1 MSSKTRQSV
10 EPIAEGVSNKARNLL
25 DASLFLASLK
35 KPQVSIMNREE
46 LINTLK
52 QILGQNHPLLRE
64 LGLLIYIFDNATETA
79 MKIEK
84 FFREELAS
92 KASLQPL
99 SEQQVLSFISELNK
113 LHDDMFELV
122 SWLGAPMDAPMEV
135 SKANIIT
142 YLEYPKD
149 KGSSGLEGAVETQL
163 LPLLQQLYA
172 KKDDIKQGLEKISAI
187 MRRYYGDGIETIQYA
202 VKRLHRLLA
211 ILMDLFFDARI
222 PIPIPGPWFSS
233 RYDFEVKSLDT
244 YERIARQLGLNEV
257 AEQLEKLGN
266 ALFSAFFDPNTANI
280 YLDNKNIGEIYDKL
294 QHIIENIKKTT
305 QKLQISDQ
313 DLRMF
318 VSEVVPLIT
327 EDIYDMV
334 NLVVYASSR
343 CRDTKDAIA
352 RSFTE
357 FKPGFNSCTGI
368 INPDDRGVKKTM
380 HELTWALFFNEI
392 AFIAHRLA
400 EMSVFLRDY
409 VIRLFHLENLS
420 GGHTQISG
428 CDVPIFTRVSSG
440 SVFDF
445 ATAWLNTVCTLINNN
460 WVFEND
466 KRPLS
471 GYIMNENEGWF
482 RVGSSVGHAT
492 HIEKKGDTWV
502 IRYYDNDT
510 PVNETLAK
518 LWSTVPNTKIE
529 VLPDGV
535 VAETNDKNAL
545 PFLGALLGFATSMDL
560 NFQHN
565 GVKETQQRMVEL
577 ANQVSPQLTL
587 LAKTALGA

>member
-1 MSSKTRQSV
+1 MSYKARQTV
-10 EPIAEGVSNKARNLL
+10 GPITEEVSDKARNLL
-25 DASLFLASLK
+25 DVSLFLASLK
-35 KPQVSIMNREE
+35 KPKVSIMSREE
-46 LINTLK
+46 SINMLK
-52 QILGQNHPLLRE
+52 QTLGKNHPLLHE
-64 LGLLIYIFDNATETA
+64 LSLIIDTFDTATGIA

-99 SEQQVLSFISELNK
+99 SVQQVLSIMSELNK
-113 LHDDMFELV
+113 LHDDMFEFV
-122 SWLGAPMDAPMEV
+122 SWLDVPMEI

-149 KGSSGLEGAVETQL
+149 KGSPGLGGAVESQL
-163 LPLLQQLYA
+163 LPLQQLYA

-187 MRRYYGDGIETIQYA
+187 MRRYYGDVIESIQYT
-202 VKRLHRLLA
+202 VRRLHRLLA
-211 ILMDLFFDARI
+211 VLMDLFYDAKI

-233 RYDFEVKSLDT
+233 RYEFEVRSLDT
-244 YERIARQLGLNEV
+244 YERIAKQLGLNEV

-266 ALFSAFFDPNTANI
+266 ALFTAFFDPNTANI

-294 QHIIENIKKTT
+294 QHIVEDIKKSS
-305 QKLQISDQ
+305 KNLQISDR

-334 NLVVYASSR
+334 GLVVSASR
-343 CRDTKDAIA
+343 HCRDTKDAIA

-368 INPDDRGVKKTM
+368 INPDEGDIKKTM
-380 HELTWALFFNEI
+380 HELMWILFFNEI

-400 EMSVFLRDY
+400 EMGVFLRDY
-409 VIRLFHLENLS
+409 MIRLFHLENLL

-440 SVFDF
+440 PVFDF
-445 ATAWLNTVCTLINNN
+445 ATAWLNTVCALINNN
-460 WVFEND
+460 WVSEND

-482 RVGSSVGHAT
+482 RVGSSFGHAT

-502 IRYYDNDT
+502 VRYYDNDA

-518 LWSTVPNTKIE
+518 LWSTVPNTKVE

-535 VAETNDKNAL
+535 VVETNDKNAL

-565 GVKETQQRMVEL
+565 GVKETHQRMMEL
-577 ANQVSPQLTL
+577 ANQVSPQLAL
-587 LAKTALGA
+587 LVKTALGM

>member
-1 MSSKTRQSV
+1 MSSKARQTV
-10 EPIAEGVSNKARNLL
+10 EPIAEGVSDKSRNLF

-35 KPQVSIMNREE
+35 KPQVNIKSREE

-52 QILGQNHPLLRE
+52 QILGENHPLLHE
-64 LGLLIYIFDNATETA
+64 LGLIIDTFDTATGIA

-84 FFREELAS
+84 FFREELAN

-99 SEQQVLSFISELNK
+99 SEQQVRSLTGELNK
-113 LHDDMFELV
+113 LQDDIFELV
-122 SWLGAPMDAPMEV
+122 SWLDVPTEI

-149 KGSSGLEGAVETQL
+149 KVLSGLSSAVESQL
-163 LPLLQQLYA
+163 LSLQQLYA
-172 KKDDIKQGLEKISAI
+172 KKDDIKQGLEKISVI
-187 MRRYYGDGIETIQYA
+187 MRRYYGNDLEIIQYA
-202 VKRLHRLLA
+202 IERLHRLLA
-211 ILMDLFFDARI
+211 ILMDLFYDARI
-222 PIPIPGPWFSS
+222 PISIPGPWFSS
-233 RYDFEVKSLDT
+233 RYEFEVRSLDT
-244 YERIARQLGLNEV
+244 YERMAKQLGLDEV
-257 AEQLEKLGN
+257 AKQLEKLGV
-266 ALFSAFFDPNTANI
+266 ALFTAFFDSNTADI
-280 YLDNKNIGEIYDKL
+280 DLDNKNIGEIYDKL
-294 QHIIENIKKTT
+294 QHIVEDIKKSS
-305 QKLQISDQ
+305 KNLQISDR

-327 EDIYDMV
+327 EDIYYMV
-334 NLVVYASSR
+334 ALVVDASR
-343 CRDTKDAIA
+343 HCRDTKDAIA

-368 INPDDRGVKKTM
+368 INPDEGDVKKTM

-400 EMSVFLRDY
+400 EMDVFLRDY
-409 VIRLFHLENLS
+409 MIRLFHLENLL

-440 SVFDF
+440 PVFDF

-482 RVGSSVGHAT
+482 RVGSSFGHAT

-502 IRYYDNDT
+502 VRYYDYDT

-518 LWSTVPNTKIE
+518 LWGTVPNTKVE

-535 VAETNDKNAL
+535 VVETNDKNAL

-565 GVKETQQRMVEL
+565 GVKETYQRMVGL
-577 ANQVSPQLTL
+577 ANQVASQLAL
-587 LAKTALGA
+587 LVKTALGV

>member
-1 MSSKTRQSV
+1 MSSKARQSA
-10 EPIAEGVSNKARNLL
+10 EPIAEGVPDKARNLF

-35 KPQVSIMNREE
+35 KPQVSIMSREE

-52 QILGQNHPLLRE
+52 QILGEDHPLLRE
-64 LGLLIYIFDNATETA
+64 LDLLIYIFDNATETA
-79 MKIEK
+79 MKIER

-99 SEQQVLSFISELNK
+99 SEQQVRLLMNELEK
-113 LHDDMFELV
+113 LQDDIFELT
-122 SWLGAPMDAPMEV
+122 SWLDLPMNI
-135 SKANIIT
+135 SKTNILT
-142 YLEYPKD
+142 YLERLED
-149 KGSSGLEGAVETQL
+149 KVLPMSNNIVDPRL
-163 LPLLQQLYA
+163 LLLQQLYT
-172 KKDDIKQGLEKISAI
+172 KKDDIKQGLEKITAI
-187 MRRYYGDGIETIQYA
+187 MWAYYRNGISF
-202 VKRLHRLLA
+202 VKIAIEQLHYLLT
-211 ILMDLFFDARI
+211 ILMDLFYDARI
-222 PIPIPGPWFSS
+222 PIQVPGPGFSI
-233 RYDFEVKSLDT
+233 YDFEVRSLDT
-244 YERIARQLGLNEV
+244 YERIAKQLGLNEV
-257 AEQLEKLGN
+257 AKQLEKLGD

-294 QHIIENIKKTT
+294 QHVIEDIKKTT
-305 QKLQISDQ
+305 QNLQVNNQ
-313 DLRMF
+313 DLKVF
-318 VSEVVPLIT
+318 VNEVVPRIT
-327 EDIYDMV
+327 KYVHDMV
-334 NLVVYASSR
+334 ESVIIASSR
-343 CRDTKDAIA
+343 CRGMKDAII
-352 RSFTE
+352 RLDVE

-368 INPDDRGVKKTM
+368 IDPDDRNVEKTM

-409 VIRLFHLENLS
+409 MIRLFHS
-420 GGHTQISG
+420 GDMPSGLAQISG
-428 CDVPIFTRVSSG
+428 CDVPIFTRVSKSP
-440 SVFDF
+440 VLDF

-482 RVGSSVGHAT
+482 RVGSSFGHAT

-518 LWSTVPNTKIE
+518 LWGTVPNTKVE
-529 VLPDGV
+529 VLPDGI

-565 GVKETQQRMVEL
+565 GVKETHQRMIEL
-577 ANQVSPQLTL
+577 ANQVSPQLAL
-587 LAKTALGA
+587 IVKTALGM

>member
-1 MSSKTRQSV
+1 MSSKARQSV
-10 EPIAEGVSNKARNLL
+10 EPIPEGAADKARNLL

-35 KPQVSIMNREE
+35 KPQVSIMSREE

-52 QILGQNHPLLRE
+52 QILGEDYPLLRE
-64 LGLLIYIFDNATETA
+64 LDLLIDTFDNATETA

-99 SEQQVLSFISELNK
+99 SEQQVRLLMNELEK
-113 LHDDMFELV
+113 LQDDIFGLT
-122 SWLGAPMDAPMEV
+122 SWLDLPMNI
-135 SKANIIT
+135 SKTNILT
-142 YLEYPKD
+142 YLERLED
-149 KGSSGLEGAVETQL
+149 KVLPMSGNKVDPRL
-163 LPLLQQLYA
+163 LLLQQLYA
-172 KKDDIKQGLEKISAI
+172 KKDDIKQGLEKITAI
-187 MRRYYGDGIETIQYA
+187 MWAYYRNGISF
-202 VKRLHRLLA
+202 VKFAIEQLHYLLT
-211 ILMDLFFDARI
+211 ILMDLFYDARI
-222 PIPIPGPWFSS
+222 PIQVPGPGFSV
-233 RYDFEVKSLDT
+233 YDFEVRSLDT
-244 YERIARQLGLNEV
+244 YERIAKQLGLNEV
-257 AEQLEKLGN
+257 AKQLEKLGD

-294 QHIIENIKKTT
+294 QHVIEDIKKTI
-305 QKLQISDQ
+305 QNLQVNNQ
-313 DLRMF
+313 DLKVF
-318 VSEVVPLIT
+318 VNEVVPRIT
-327 EDIYDMV
+327 KYIHDMV
-334 NLVVYASSR
+334 ESVIIASSR
-343 CRDTKDAIA
+343 CHGMKDAINKLDV
-352 RSFTE
+352 E

-368 INPDDRGVKKTM
+368 INPDDRNVEKTM

-409 VIRLFHLENLS
+409 MIRLFHS
-420 GGHTQISG
+420 GDMPSGLAQISG

-482 RVGSSVGHAT
+482 RVGSSFGHAT
-492 HIEKKGDTWV
+492 HIEKKGDAWV
-502 IRYYDNDT
+502 IRYYDNDA

-518 LWSTVPNTKIE
+518 LWGTVPNTKVE

-560 NFQHN
+560 NFLHN
-565 GVKETQQRMVEL
+565 GVKETHQRMIEL

-587 LAKTALGA
+587 LVKTALGT

>member
-1 MSSKTRQSV
+1 MSSKARQSV
-10 EPIAEGVSNKARNLL
+10 EQIAEGVPNKARNLL

-35 KPQVSIMNREE
+35 KSQVSIMSREE

-52 QILGQNHPLLRE
+52 QILGQNYPLLHE
-64 LGLLIYIFDNATETA
+64 LSLIIDTFDNATETA

-122 SWLGAPMDAPMEV
+122 SWLDAPMEI

-149 KGSSGLEGAVETQL
+149 KGSPGLGGEIELQL
-163 LPLLQQLYA
+163 LPLQQLYA

-187 MRRYYGDGIETIQYA
+187 MRRYYGNGIETIQNA
-202 VKRLHRLLA
+202 VKRLHRLLT
-211 ILMDLFFDARI
+211 ILMDLFYDARI

-233 RYDFEVKSLDT
+233 RYDFEVRSLDT
-244 YERIARQLGLNEV
+244 YERIAKQLGLNEV
-257 AEQLEKLGN
+257 AEQLEKLGK
-266 ALFSAFFDPNTANI
+266 ALFSAFFDSNTANI
-280 YLDNKNIGEIYDKL
+280 YLDNKNIGEVYDKL
-294 QHIIENIKKTT
+294 QHIIEVIKKTS

-368 INPDDRGVKKTM
+368 INPDDRDVKKTM

-409 VIRLFHLENLS
+409 VIRLFHLENLL

-428 CDVPIFTRVSSG
+428 CDVPIFTRVSGG
-440 SVFDF
+440 SVLDF
-445 ATAWLNTVCTLINNN
+445 ATAWLNTVCTLIANN
-460 WVFEND
+460 WVSEND

-482 RVGSSVGHAT
+482 RVGSSFGHAT
-492 HIEKKGDTWV
+492 HIERKGDTWV
-502 IRYYDNDT
+502 IRYYDNDA

-518 LWSTVPNTKIE
+518 LWGTVPNTKVE

-535 VAETNDKNAL
+535 VVETNDKNAL

-560 NFQHN
+560 NFLHN
-565 GVKETQQRMVEL
+565 GVKETHQRMIEL

-587 LAKTALGA
+587 LVKTALGT